1 MQHFYISSQ
10 LQIEVNS
17 PCEIV
22 VDHPPV
28 RTSRQFSPTVC
39 SAG

>member
-1 MQHFYISSQ
+1 MQHFYMFNQ
-10 LQIEVNS
+10 LQNEVNS

-28 RTSRQFSPTVC
+28 RT
-39 SAG
+39 